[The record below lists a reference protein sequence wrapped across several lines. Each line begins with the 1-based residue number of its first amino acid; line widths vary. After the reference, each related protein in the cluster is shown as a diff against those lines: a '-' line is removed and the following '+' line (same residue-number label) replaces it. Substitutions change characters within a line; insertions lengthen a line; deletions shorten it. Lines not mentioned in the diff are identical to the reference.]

1 MRKTNTPK
9 LHIQCRSINAQPNLT
24 FSTLYNELQ
33 RREALKTEY
42 GKTIAPSSR
51 NFNRRY
57 YATLTKKYKPQFD
70 PDQFNITKRI
80 KEIQRFTKAKKLD
93 PLQSDS
99 RIAYAKDKID
109 IVFESTKLLKSIQL
123 RKNSSL
129 SNEVEPL
136 NTFITDSKEISVNN
150 VLINLLKTESGRL
163 ENKEQNVLKAFKE
176 ENENFKRDQNN
187 FEEYSETQKQA
198 CKEIEQVLSDITKKN
213 RELLYKEKTYL
224 SESRQIR
231 EEMEKVLEQIDSGR
245 ICAKFVNHVLGGNTS
260 RFNKEIIPARPR
272 KKRKDD
278 DDELN
283 VNYEE
288 ITAKVINDY
297 GFILNDDFTKESE
310 KLLRDPVLML
320 LRYKEFED
328 RIIRMIN
335 IKNKLDEEIR
345 SLEKEHKVVLDELK
359 EGETSNKL
367 ELESMNND
375 FNKLLNDIRKK
386 SNEQEYRS
394 KEYDE
399 FVKDLNKTIIDENIN
414 YNKSINNV
422 KPIIMK
428 KNTIVDI
435 ACETVSIINDLE
447 TLINDYLTELD
458 IYMKQDKQTF
468 IQSIIIRRNQ
478 NKQNKQ
484 LTVKLKLEE
493 EINDKRVKAQ
503 ERMDRIIIQSRK
515 MHIPMKF
522 IKKKKKVTLNK
533 SDAHNE
539 RDWEMLEY

>member
-1 MRKTNTPK
+1 M
-9 LHIQCRSINAQPNLT
+9 IQ
-24 FSTLYNELQ
+24 
-33 RREALKTEY
+33 
-42 GKTIAPSSR
+42 
-51 NFNRRY
+51 
-57 YATLTKKYKPQFD
+57 
-70 PDQFNITKRI
+70 TKRI

-136 NTFITDSKEISVNN
+136 NTFITDSKEVSVNN
-150 VLINLLKTESGRL
+150 VLINLLKTESNRL

-297 GFILNDDFTKESE
+297 DFILNDDFTKESE

-328 RIIRMIN
+328 RIIRMIS

-345 SLEKEHKVVLDELK
+345 SLEKEHKVV
-359 EGETSNKL
+359 
-367 ELESMNND
+367 
-375 FNKLLNDIRKK
+375 
-386 SNEQEYRS
+386 
-394 KEYDE
+394 
-399 FVKDLNKTIIDENIN
+399 
-414 YNKSINNV
+414 
-422 KPIIMK
+422 
-428 KNTIVDI
+428 
-435 ACETVSIINDLE
+435 
-447 TLINDYLTELD
+447 
-458 IYMKQDKQTF
+458 
-468 IQSIIIRRNQ
+468 
-478 NKQNKQ
+478 
-484 LTVKLKLEE
+484 
-493 EINDKRVKAQ
+493 
-503 ERMDRIIIQSRK
+503 
-515 MHIPMKF
+515 
-522 IKKKKKVTLNK
+522 
-533 SDAHNE
+533 
-539 RDWEMLEY
+539 